1 MVRIDEESGELV
13 YSPPPAVQKK
23 KINNIVNDKRRKFTV
38 DDTVKT
44 SKLWALSLIICL
56 IYKSNIQVY

>member
-44 SKLWALSLIICL
+44 SKL
-56 IYKSNIQVY
+56 